1 MQRDYVTITPCID
14 NCSRNASEQSRRAAT
29 EKRLDSLPSPDSAFW
44 VWSDGSADESVS
56 MGGVGALILLP
67 GGEKRELRVPAGRLC
82 SSTHAEL
89 IALRA
94 AVRGLHGPLAAL
106 PVVACLDSRA
116 ALLLLDGGP
125 AT

>member
-1 MQRDYVTITPCID
+1 
-14 NCSRNASEQSRRAAT
+14 
-29 EKRLDSLPSPDSAFW
+29 
-44 VWSDGSADESVS
+44 

-89 IALRA
+89 VALRA
-94 AVRGLHGPLAAL
+94 SLATVRGLDGPLAAL

>member
-1 MQRDYVTITPCID
+1 MSPSHHASTTAPGTP
-14 NCSRNASEQSRRAAT
+14 QSSRAAPP
-29 EKRLDSLPSPDSAFW
+29 EKRRDSLPSPDSAFW

-89 IALRA
+89 VTLRA
-94 AVRGLHGPLAAL
+94 AVRGLHGVLAAL